1 MGFEDRPQL
10 ALTTRRKVL
19 SAAGALMWAALLIA
33 AALTAPRVTGEGD
46 ANAAAVLGL
55 WAAAAAWSV
64 PATLLL
70 VRQADAPDIF
80 TAAFLIVISACA
92 LFALVAALD
101 ARGTE
106 AERDVVDTMFFGVTT
121 GALTGLL
128 VGAGAL
134 LIARALR
141 LPTSAA
147 ADNDGDS
154 SRGE

>member
-19 SAAGALMWAALLIA
+19 SAVGALMWAALLIA
-33 AALTAPRVTGEGD
+33 AALAAPRVTGEGD

-70 VRQADAPDIF
+70 VRQADPADIF
-80 TAAFLIVISACA
+80 TAAFLIVISASA

-101 ARGTE
+101 ARGTD

-121 GALTGLL
+121 GALTALL
-128 VGAGAL
+128 VGGVAL
-134 LIARALR
+134 LIARTLR
-141 LPTSAA
+141 LPTSPPPPNGGATGA
-147 ADNDGDS
+147 
-154 SRGE
+154 

>member
-19 SAAGALMWAALLIA
+19 SGIGALMWGAMLLA
-33 AALTAPRVTGEGD
+33 AALTAPRVTGAGD
-46 ANAAAVLGL
+46 ANVAAVLGL
-55 WAAAAAWSV
+55 WAAATAWSV

-92 LFALVAALD
+92 LFAVVAALD
-101 ARGTE
+101 ARGTD

-121 GALTGLL
+121 GALTALL
-128 VGAGAL
+128 AGAIAL
-134 LIARALR
+134 LLARALR

-147 ADNDGDS
+147 A
-154 SRGE
+154 GEDEDHP